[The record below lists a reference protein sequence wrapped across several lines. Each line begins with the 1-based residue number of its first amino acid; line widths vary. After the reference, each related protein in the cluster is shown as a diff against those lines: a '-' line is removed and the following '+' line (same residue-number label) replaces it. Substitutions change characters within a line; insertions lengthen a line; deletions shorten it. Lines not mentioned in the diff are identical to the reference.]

1 MSSRKIICA
10 IGAQGV
16 GKDYL
21 MNRLQQRLI
30 YTHGYHQRTVR
41 CRFADSLNEAV
52 SAILGIDSREL
63 QDRSLKEVKRFS
75 FEDYDY
81 PDTHSSRDVQKQVGQ
96 LLRENLGSHV
106 FINAL
111 DKRYPNPKSILLISD
126 LRMQNELDW
135 VKRQGGK
142 VVYIHNEAAAKAQ
155 RKRESIAQTSTTET
169 KDGNWTCTET
179 VTWNSGET
187 EHYPPESELLQWD
200 FYNKIETPNY
210 WLDNNDFSATQPFDD
225 FVKFVVDCLE
235 E

>member
-41 CRFADSLNEAV
+41 CRFAESLNEAV

-111 DKRYPNPKSILLISD
+111 DKRYLNPKSILLISD
-126 LRMQNELDW
+126 LRMQNELEW

-142 VVYIHNEAAAKAQ
+142 VVYIHNETAAKAQ
-155 RKRESIAQTSTTET
+155 RKRETAHGWVEPNTSMLYGT
-169 KDGNWTCTET
+169 
-179 VTWNSGET
+179 
-187 EHYPPESELLQWD
+187 HHPPESELLQWD
-200 FYNKIETPNY
+200 FYDKVETPDY
-210 WLDNNDFSATQPFDD
+210 WLDNNDFEATQPFDD
-225 FVKFVVDCLE
+225 FVKFVVDYLE
-235 E
+235 QN